1 MSLPRPPLRTRR
13 HLATWLVGVLLLTQ
27 WMVAAYACAP
37 RGGAAGAPGTAP
49 GFVAAVA
56 ADLPPCHAAEGDDR
70 DGGQPNLCKAH
81 CSADA
86 QLPGASATAD
96 APVPSLGWCLVA
108 APLALLPADVAE
120 LASSAPR
127 AGAPPGW
134 PPLFLTH
141 RVLRN

>member
-1 MSLPRPPLRTRR
+1 MSLPRHPLRTRR

-37 RGGAAGAPGTAP
+37 VGGAAGAPGIVMAM
-49 GFVAAVA
+49 A
-56 ADLPPCHAAEGDDR
+56 ADLPPCHSA
-70 DGGQPNLCKAH
+70 DGTEHEVGLPNLCKAH
-81 CSADA
+81 CGANA

-108 APLALLPADVAE
+108 APLAWLSADAAEVA
-120 LASSAPR
+120 SGVPQ

>member
-37 RGGAAGAPGTAP
+37 QGAAAGGPGLVTAAAP
-49 GFVAAVA
+49 
-56 ADLPPCHAAEGDDR
+56 DLPPCHAAEGIDR
-70 DGGQPNLCKAH
+70 DAVLPNLCKAH
-81 CSADA
+81 CGADA
-86 QLPGASATAD
+86 QLPGIYATPD

-108 APLALLPADVAE
+108 ASLTWAPAEVAGQV
-120 LASSAPR
+120 SSAPR